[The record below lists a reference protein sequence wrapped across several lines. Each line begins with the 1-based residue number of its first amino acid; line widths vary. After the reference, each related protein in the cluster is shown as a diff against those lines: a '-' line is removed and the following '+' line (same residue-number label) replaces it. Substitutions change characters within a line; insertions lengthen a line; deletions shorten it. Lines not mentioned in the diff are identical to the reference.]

1 MIMVNIKK
9 IDDFDLVVIDRPWSE
24 SELKELSEIIKQNKA
39 KQNKRNSK
47 PIKSKNEFQA
57 EKV

>member
-1 MIMVNIKK
+1 MVNIKK